1 MLGAEII
8 RYYSLGNL
16 ATAIQALLPAYPPP
30 PPLSYIQQVIDRERR
45 DTRAGLPQYEALH
58 LMCRDLLAEEHRVI
72 LYLVPDPNL
81 DPTDFTGGRSGADL
95 HVHPN
100 GRWVYSS
107 NRGHNTIV
115 RFEFDAETATLSPAR
130 EWSASGGAGPRNFCL
145 LPGGRVM
152 LVANSSGQ
160 PVEFGEPQ
168 VGGNVTA
175 FHIGAEGGLVP
186 TGAVQQV
193 GTPVWLMFV
202 HDGWWFRHGFQ

>member
-1 MLGAEII
+1 M
-8 RYYSLGNL
+8 
-16 ATAIQALLPAYPPP
+16 
-30 PPLSYIQQVIDRERR
+30 
-45 DTRAGLPQYEALH
+45 
-58 LMCRDLLAEEHRVI
+58 
-72 LYLVPDPNL
+72 
-81 DPTDFTGGRSGADL
+81 
-95 HVHPN
+95 HPN

-115 RFEFDAETATLSPAR
+115 RFGFDAETATLSPAR
-130 EWSASGGAGPRNFCL
+130 EWSASGGAGPRNFCI